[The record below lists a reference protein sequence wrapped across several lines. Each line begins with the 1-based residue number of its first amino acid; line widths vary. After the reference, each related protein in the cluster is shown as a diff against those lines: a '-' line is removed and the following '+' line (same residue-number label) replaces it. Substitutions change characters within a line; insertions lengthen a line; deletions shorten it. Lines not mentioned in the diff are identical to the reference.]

1 MSLGYINI
9 SFQKI
14 AFFHNQMDSWEPG
27 VDWTARV
34 ASVHTD
40 SSHMTLHDAQVVS
53 SINQSQ

>member
-1 MSLGYINI
+1 LGYINI